1 MKVEDATSTRC
12 IFDPE
17 INTKLW
23 KLCHLH
29 STWCTMYNIIHMN
42 YIYLFGCSEATFGAV
57 FEVEDLDAVELL
69 SAKENKDERPRGG
82 VSW

>member
-1 MKVEDATSTRC
+1 MCGSCAIYIPDGV
-12 IFDPE
+12 
-17 INTKLW
+17 
-23 KLCHLH
+23 LCR
-29 STWCTMYNIIHMN
+29 YMN